1 MNRKILIIPASEG
14 LLRFAAKVF
23 GKEQEV
29 RRLVDPL
36 TVSPNK
42 AMTQL
47 NWSPPLD
54 MNAGLAET
62 VEWYRNLSR
71 SRDQA

>member
-1 MNRKILIIPASEG
+1 MNRRILILPASEG
-14 LLRFAAKVF
+14 LLRLAAKVL

-36 TVSPNK
+36 QVSPNK
-42 AMTQL
+42 AIRLL
-47 NWSPPLD
+47 NWSPPVD

-62 VEWYRNLSR
+62 VEWYLGQS
-71 SRDQA
+71 